1 MNNRKAY
8 DKIISEELV
17 RTTDRLLGHLDLE
30 KSRQVLREFQDRQP
44 NVVEFATSLGKE
56 LSKEGQNLLVYL
68 AMVLW
73 KIFDSAAAG
82 AFPEVFA
89 EDLDKFFETIEHF
102 FLESKEQTEDGILNR
117 FQEQFPIQQP
127 FVYQYLLQEL
137 LHPDDDHASR
147 PENELLLLFMALNSL
162 LNLFSQKYEEL

>member
-30 KSRQVLREFQDRQP
+30 KSRQVLQEFQDRQP

-82 AFPEVFA
+82 
-89 EDLDKFFETIEHF
+89 
-102 FLESKEQTEDGILNR
+102 
-117 FQEQFPIQQP
+117 
-127 FVYQYLLQEL
+127 
-137 LHPDDDHASR
+137 
-147 PENELLLLFMALNSL
+147 
-162 LNLFSQKYEEL
+162 

>member
-82 AFPEVFA
+82 AFPEVSA

-137 LHPDDDHASR
+137 LHPDGRAAR
-147 PENELLLLFMALNSL
+147 PENELLVLFMALNSL